1 MGIIVVLLTASLL
14 LGGLFLLLFV
24 RAVRAGQYEDTVT
37 PAMRILAEE
46 DTVQGKEMTADP
58 VSKEKK
64 HA

>member
-46 DTVQGKEMTADP
+46 DTVAGKTMTVATA
-58 VSKEKK
+58 SKEKEN
-64 HA
+64 A